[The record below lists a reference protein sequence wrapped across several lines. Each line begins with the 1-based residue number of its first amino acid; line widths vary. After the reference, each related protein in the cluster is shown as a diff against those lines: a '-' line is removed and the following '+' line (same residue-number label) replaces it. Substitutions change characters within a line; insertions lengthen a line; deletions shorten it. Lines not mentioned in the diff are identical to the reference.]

1 MAEKHVRNMSLQE
14 NGIALGVS
22 TWSGV
27 VGCWLT
33 FLFIRLSAAPAG
45 DISTTSV
52 GSWSLWDFPSVVCSG
67 SSSYLDLLLI
77 FSHFSLLEMGN
88 LLLVILKL
96 ENKLSSVT
104 MFTFVSR
111 SQFQLG
117 GSPNDIWLVYSFHV
131 IQSCWSFKDKGD
143 NSQ

>member
-1 MAEKHVRNMSLQE
+1 MAEKHVRNMSLYE

-22 TWSGV
+22 TVPFV
-27 VGCWLT
+27 VGCLLPS
-33 FLFIRLSAAPAG
+33 LFILTSGSPAG
-45 DISTTSV
+45 DLSTISV
-52 GSWSLWDFPSVVCSG
+52 GSWSHLDFRPVVCSG
-67 SSSYLDLLLI
+67 NRSYLDLLLI

-117 GSPNDIWLVYSFHV
+117 GSPNDI
-131 IQSCWSFKDKGD
+131 
-143 NSQ
+143 